1 MMKKNYVQPSL
12 AIEQAESAEL
22 ICSSQAITSDLGI
35 DYGGVD
41 EDGSITVECRHQNVW
56 DEEVDSL

>member
-1 MMKKNYVQPSL
+1 M